1 MQEPPRT
8 YFGSALRLSRK
19 RPAVISEA
27 PSAYFGSTSRLL
39 KKRLAVISEAPSG
52 YAEAP
57 RAYSGSALRFRG
69 ANRRNIS
76 SPPQKSCKKRAE
88 QMIVLQAGNG
98 EGATDWNIVFG
109 QKSGFDRLRID
120 YLKPRGQAD
129 EKKRFSEG
137 NFEHKH
143 LTCCRLSHKMK

>member
-1 MQEPPRT
+1 MQEPPRG
-8 YFGSALRLSRK
+8 YFGSAQCLFRKRLAVIEEAPCGYRRSAPRLS
-19 RPAVISEA
+19 P
-27 PSAYFGSTSRLL
+27 
-39 KKRLAVISEAPSG
+39 KRLAVISEASSG
-52 YAEAP
+52 Y
-57 RAYSGSALRFRG
+57 RRSALRFRG

-88 QMIVLQAGNG
+88 QMMVLQAGNG
-98 EGATDWNIVFG
+98 EGANDWNIFFG

>member
-1 MQEPPRT
+1 
-8 YFGSALRLSRK
+8 
-19 RPAVISEA
+19 
-27 PSAYFGSTSRLL
+27 L
-39 KKRLAVISEAPSG
+39 KKRLAVIT
-52 YAEAP
+52 EAP

-76 SPPQKSCKKRAE
+76 SPPQKSCKKLAE
-88 QMIVLQAGNG
+88 QMMVLQAGNG
-98 EGATDWNIVFG
+98 EGANDWNIFFG

-120 YLKPRGQAD
+120 YLKPRGQVD